1 MVIQS
6 SLILGIIEFRDVV
19 GSIQSNSVE
28 NTEKATENRRARLES
43 QMLQRWSRIYQ
54 SESELTQT
62 LEQFLE
68 ENRLTPEELNGS
80 QTLQQEFLLKMF
92 PVCQQVAQNSEATG
106 CFLLMTGESPEV
118 PGNVSGF
125 YVRDY
130 EPNTKTA
137 DNTDLSFARCGT
149 LLSRSLGI
157 ALSSDWTT
165 YFSMAGE
172 GIREADEFY
181 YAPWRA
187 AGRIR
192 RRKPGTWATGPSPS
206 IWRTTRSAAIRSSPI
221 PSPCA

>member
-19 GSIQSNSVE
+19 GSIQRNSVE

-92 PVCQQVAQNSEATG
+92 PVCQ
-106 CFLLMTGESPEV
+106 
-118 PGNVSGF
+118 
-125 YVRDY
+125 
-130 EPNTKTA
+130 
-137 DNTDLSFARCGT
+137 
-149 LLSRSLGI
+149 
-157 ALSSDWTT
+157 
-165 YFSMAGE
+165 
-172 GIREADEFY
+172 
-181 YAPWRA
+181 
-187 AGRIR
+187 
-192 RRKPGTWATGPSPS
+192 
-206 IWRTTRSAAIRSSPI
+206 
-221 PSPCA
+221 

>member
-92 PVCQQVAQNSEATG
+92 PGVPASGPEQRSHR
-106 CFLLMTGESPEV
+106 LLP
-118 PGNVSGF
+118 
-125 YVRDY
+125 
-130 EPNTKTA
+130 A
-137 DNTDLSFARCGT
+137 DD
-149 LLSRSLGI
+149 
-157 ALSSDWTT
+157 
-165 YFSMAGE
+165 
-172 GIREADEFY
+172 
-181 YAPWRA
+181 
-187 AGRIR
+187 
-192 RRKPGTWATGPSPS
+192 RRKPG
-206 IWRTTRSAAIRSSPI
+206 SSRQCQRLLRPGL
-221 PSPCA
+221 

>member
-19 GSIQSNSVE
+19 GSIQTNSVE

-54 SESELTQT
+54 REPDLTQT

-92 PVCQQVAQNSEATG
+92 PVCQQVVQNSEATG
-106 CFLLMTGESPEV
+106 CFLMMTGESPEK

-130 EPNTKTA
+130 DPNTKTA

-149 LLSRSLGI
+149 LLSRNLDI

-165 YFSMAGE
+165 YFCLAG
-172 GIREADEFY
+172 GREPAV
-181 YAPWRA
+181 
-187 AGRIR
+187 GRILLR
-192 RRKPGTWATGPSPS
+192 SLASRPGKSGGGNPEPGLLVRALLSGGQPGL
-206 IWRTTRSAAIRSSPI
+206 RL
-221 PSPCA
+221 